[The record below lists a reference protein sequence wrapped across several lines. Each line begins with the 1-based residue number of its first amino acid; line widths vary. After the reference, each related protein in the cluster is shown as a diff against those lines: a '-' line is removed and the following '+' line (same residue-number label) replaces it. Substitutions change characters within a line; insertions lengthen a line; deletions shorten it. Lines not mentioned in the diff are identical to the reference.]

1 MGKTGLTSWFSGQ
14 ESTCQCR
21 RWKRCGFDLLDL
33 PEILPLGRFP
43 GDGNPLQYSS
53 LENSM
58 ERRAQ
63 WATVHGVTKSLTQW
77 SKHASKQDGK
87 DKMTGVVNLLQ
98 KNCLNVHGIQCMY
111 THISFLLSLALT
123 PPSHLSRSS
132 QGTELSSPCYTTAS
146 H

>member
-53 LENSM
+53 LEDSM

-87 DKMTGVVNLLQ
+87 DKMTGVGRWMRDFLAARTMS
-98 KNCLNVHGIQCMY
+98 GIQGY
-111 THISFLLSLALT
+111 FIKQQSEDI
-123 PPSHLSRSS
+123 HL
-132 QGTELSSPCYTTAS
+132 C
-146 H
+146 